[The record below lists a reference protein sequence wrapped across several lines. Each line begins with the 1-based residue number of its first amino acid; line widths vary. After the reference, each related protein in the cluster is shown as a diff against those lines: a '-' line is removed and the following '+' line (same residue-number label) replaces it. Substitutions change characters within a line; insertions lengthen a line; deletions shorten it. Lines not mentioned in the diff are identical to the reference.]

1 MKRTIKMITAATLT
15 LALAGCAKTAEVVVL
30 DSSSIPETSARP
42 AVEAVET
49 VKQTDIVVSA
59 GMDEQITAEPQPD
72 AEVYE
77 ETATVQEVRAIA
89 PVVEAPA
96 AEQPSTAPAP
106 QPTEAPKPQPTPQ
119 PKDTD
124 LTIVVIPPVSE
135 PSAPPTTDSA
145 PTPAPTPE
153 PTPAPTPAPTPE
165 PTPEPE
171 PDPEPEFDIN
181 YWISYA
187 QNYATGLGLNL
198 DSTATA
204 CWDNPISAGAHS
216 QYLSRDIQSR
226 LDRYSRDGSILD
238 VWIWAE
244 SNGNGTY
251 NLYIGY
257 A

>member
-15 LALAGCAKTAEVVVL
+15 LARAGCAKTAEVVVL
-30 DSSSIPETSARP
+30 DSNSIPEASARP

-49 VKQTDIVVSA
+49 VKQTDIAVSA
-59 GMDEQITAEPQPD
+59 GMDEQITAKPQPD

-77 ETATVQEVRAIA
+77 EVATVQEVRAIT
-89 PVVEAPA
+89 PVVE
-96 AEQPSTAPAP
+96 APAP

-119 PKDTD
+119 SKDTD
-124 LTIVVIPPVSE
+124 LTIVVVPSVSE
-135 PSAPPTTDSA
+135 PSTPPATEPA

-153 PTPAPTPAPTPE
+153 PTPAPTPE
-165 PTPEPE
+165 PTLEPE
-171 PDPEPEFDIN
+171 PDPEPDFDIN